1 MSLKTFLLGRMNKVF
16 TRGDLPPRHAALHTV
31 GDAGVALGEPPPV
44 RGRSSPGLDHLG
56 VYRPLVGAIR
66 EELER
71 FVASDLRLHLAIA
84 ERDRYVLTSIEIE
97 CAGNEQSPGLLKR
110 FIAEFAPEQ
119 VKQYLAR
126 EIIARLPNAS
136 AIDLTQFAGLHAADE
151 QGNDA
156 DHAYD
161 ELIAELRSD
170 EPAAARPY
178 EVSLV
183 GRWSETTR
191 RVAQPVAP
199 SASLE
204 VSPVTPLAGHK
215 VSIEIEDAGGVRRV
229 ELPAAVPG
237 RRYVI
242 GKDPACDVVVD
253 GVFASRRHCEFW
265 LDAGAWWV
273 TDCGSTNGVRVD
285 PPVASV
291 LGRGAAQ
298 SSIGAD
304 GKVLAV
310 PPGAR
315 IVLSASSRGEPD
327 QYPRLLLQPR
337 ESPSRPAPYA
347 AVQTPLTPIVSPQRS
362 GCGLALTVQMASGS
376 KTVELPQSTAPF
388 GVGRSRSQALVVD
401 WAHEGVSGHHVDV
414 VEPDERGAL
423 VRVHGDN
430 GVTIAGVGHAPG
442 TQFRWNVGETM
453 LLGRAVHDE
462 PQCSITLSRM
472 P

>member
-1 MSLKTFLLGRMNKVF
+1 MSLKTFLLGRMNKVL
-16 TRGDLPPRHAALHTV
+16 TRADLPPRHAALHTLGDP
-31 GDAGVALGEPPPV
+31 GDAIGEPPPM

-56 VYRPLVGAIR
+56 AYRPLVGAIR

-71 FVASDLRLHLAIA
+71 FVATDLRLHLAIA
-84 ERDRYVLTSIEIE
+84 ERDCYVLTSIEIE
-97 CAGNEQSPGLLKR
+97 CTGNEQSPGLLQR
-110 FIAEFAPEQ
+110 FIVEFAPEQ
-119 VKQYLAR
+119 VKNYLAR

-161 ELIAELRSD
+161 DLMAELRSG
-170 EPAAARPY
+170 EPVAARPY

-183 GRWSETTR
+183 GRWSATAR
-191 RVAQPVAP
+191 RAAAPLAP
-199 SASLE
+199 SAPLD

-215 VSIEIEDAGGVRRV
+215 VVIEIEDAGGVRRV
-229 ELPAAVPG
+229 DLPAAIPG

-265 LDAGAWWV
+265 LDAGSWWV

-285 PPVASV
+285 PPAASV
-291 LGRGAAQ
+291 LLRGAAQ

-310 PPGAR
+310 APGAR

-327 QYPRLLLQPR
+327 QYPRVLLQPR
-337 ESPSRPAPYA
+337 ESPARPAVPA
-347 AVQTPLTPIVSPQRS
+347 AVHTPLTPIVALAQS
-362 GCGLALTVQMASGS
+362 GSGLALVARMASGS
-376 KTVELPQSTAPF
+376 KTIELPRGVVPF
-388 GVGRSRSQALVVD
+388 SVGRSRSQALVVD
-401 WAHEGVSGHHVDV
+401 WAHEGVSGHHVEI
-414 VEPDERGAL
+414 VERDERGAQ

-430 GVTIAGVGHAPG
+430 GVTIAGVEHAPG

-462 PQCSITLSRM
+462 PQCSITLSRA